1 MLKILQAT
9 IIPVLLCANL
19 LGDEYGVE
27 KWPTLLGSSLEWG
40 MKDNEVSS
48 IMKKKGFRFHEKIID
63 SRGTEVLS
71 EDYYRG
77 RFAGSNA
84 VVNLFSINGR
94 LGSMTI
100 SLGRTEPIDHP
111 KKPLL
116 VRPHTRPLQTALKL
130 RDSMVKQYGK
140 PSKEVFFKEKKGK
153 DRGDSIT
160 RRQLKNANYVSKEK
174 ALSERFEDIYFF
186 VDYKTKVDDVSYMNI
201 TCNNYGT
208 LKITADGPIGVEF
221 TLIIRKS
228 LINQK

>member
-1 MLKILQAT
+1 MRKILQVI

-40 MKDNEVSS
+40 MTDKEASS

-63 SRGTEVLS
+63 VGASEVLS
-71 EDYYRG
+71 EDYYKG

-84 VVNLFSINGR
+84 VVSLLSINGR

-100 SLGRTEPIDHP
+100 SLGLTEPIDGF

-116 VRPHTRPLQTALKL
+116 VRPHTRPLQKALKL

-140 PSKEVFFKEKKGK
+140 PSKEVFFEEKKGK
-153 DRGDSIT
+153 DRGDLIT
-160 RRQLKNANYVSKEK
+160 RRRLKNANYVSKDK
-174 ALSERFEDIYFF
+174 ALSERFKDIYYF
-186 VDYKTKVDDVSYMNI
+186 VDYKTKVGDVSYMDI

-208 LKITADGPIGVEF
+208 LEISANGPIGVKF
-221 TLIIRKS
+221 FRRF
-228 LINQK
+228 QK